1 MIINDNW
8 KLEADD
14 LNITLLRKRG
24 KSHARSKVGAES
36 YEPFYYATIAGAL
49 HGMLEKEIKS
59 TQLKDI
65 KAINA
70 KIEQVKQDIN
80 NAFVGITKNVL

>member
-1 MIINDNW
+1 M
-8 KLEADD
+8 
-14 LNITLLRKRG
+14 
-24 KSHARSKVGAES
+24 ES
-36 YEPFYYATIAGAL
+36 YEPFYYSTIAGAL

-65 KAINA
+65 KAIND

-80 NAFVGITKNVL
+80 NAFGKLTKNAL

>member
-8 KLEADD
+8 KIESDD
-14 LNITLLRKRG
+14 LNVTLMRKRHRKDKEG
-24 KSHARSKVGAES
+24 IES
-36 YEPFYYATIAGAL
+36 WECFYYSTIAGAL
-49 HGMLEKEIKS
+49 QGMLEKGIKE

-65 KAINA
+65 KAIND

-80 NAFVGITKNVL
+80 NAFGKLTKNML